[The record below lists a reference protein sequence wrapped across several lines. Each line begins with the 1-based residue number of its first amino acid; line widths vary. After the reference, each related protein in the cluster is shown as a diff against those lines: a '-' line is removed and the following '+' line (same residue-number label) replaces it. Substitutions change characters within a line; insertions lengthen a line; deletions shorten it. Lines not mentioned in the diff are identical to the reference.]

1 MKGDESGNF
10 INHYTPLMM
19 IRILWLQAVRGAW
32 ISYIRKMNNCIDSE
46 KIESYLSQKI
56 DMGMTLEEF
65 AEMVFIE
72 GFVAGEKYAK
82 TLMVGNGEHQ
92 LN

>member
-1 MKGDESGNF
+1 
-10 INHYTPLMM
+10 M
-19 IRILWLQAVRGAW
+19 IKILWLQAVRVAW
-32 ISYIRKMNNCIDSE
+32 SSYIKKMNTSIKPE
-46 KIESYLSQKI
+46 KIDCYFGQKL

-72 GFVAGEKYAK
+72 GFVAGEKYSQAL
-82 TLMVGNGEHQ
+82 TCGHGEHQ

>member
-1 MKGDESGNF
+1 
-10 INHYTPLMM
+10 M
-19 IRILWLQAVRGAW
+19 IKILWLQAVKVAW
-32 ISYIRKMNNCIDSE
+32 TLYIRKMNTSIQPERMD
-46 KIESYLSQKI
+46 SYLGQKL

-72 GFVAGEKYAK
+72 GFAAGEKYSKSLAC
-82 TLMVGNGEHQ
+82 GHGEHR

>member
-1 MKGDESGNF
+1 
-10 INHYTPLMM
+10 
-19 IRILWLQAVRGAW
+19 
-32 ISYIRKMNNCIDSE
+32 MNNCIDSE